1 MFRKFFSIL
10 TAFILCFVLASCDD
24 ETDSGTLTQ
33 PPYTAPEPTTIS
45 ISYGLNPTLTLEVGE
60 SRMVCFKVEGEDP
73 VLSSDIITLIG
84 DEDVIEVEYY
94 DSSAKYF
101 YYRITAISAGST
113 TLTMKIDATDIV
125 SETVSVK
132 VTKPGPSS
140 AVITDSIMT
149 HINTYVG
156 DTKNIYVKIVG
167 SEMYTSEE
175 IELVISSEGLLSA
188 EYIDATASYLH
199 YKLTALEAGKVTLYV
214 ASKSGDKI
222 SDEITVQIHETST
235 DADDGEIAY
244 IANISSMRYH
254 VEGCSYTS
262 QMNPSHILEGKTKE
276 WLDENG
282 YTPCEKCNP

>member
-1 MFRKFFSIL
+1 MFRKIFIIL
-10 TAFILCFVLASCDD
+10 TAFILCTVLASCD
-24 ETDSGTLTQ
+24 ESDSGTLTQ

-45 ISYGLNPTLTLEVGE
+45 ISYGLNPTLTFEAGE
-60 SRMVCFKVEGEDP
+60 SRMVCFKVEGDDP
-73 VLSSDIITLIG
+73 VLSNDLIALIG
-84 DEDVIEVEYY
+84 DEDIIEVEYY

-101 YYRITAISAGST
+101 YYRVTAINSGST
-113 TLTMKIDATDIV
+113 TLTIKHVDTDAT
-125 SETVSVK
+125 SETVSIK
-132 VTKPGPSS
+132 VVKPGPSS

-156 DTKNIYVKIVG
+156 DIKNIYVKIVG

-175 IELVISSEGLLSA
+175 IELVISSEGLLSS
-188 EYIDATASYLH
+188 EYVDATDSYLH

-222 SDEITVQIHETST
+222 SDEITVEIHASST

-244 IANISSMRYH
+244 IANTSSMRYH

-276 WLDENG
+276 WLEENK